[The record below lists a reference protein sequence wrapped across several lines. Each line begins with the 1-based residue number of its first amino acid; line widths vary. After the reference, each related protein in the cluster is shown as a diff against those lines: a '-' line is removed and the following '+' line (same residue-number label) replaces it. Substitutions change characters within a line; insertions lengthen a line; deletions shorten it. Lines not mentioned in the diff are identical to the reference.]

1 MRTVVDRHN
10 SLSSSSSLP
19 CFPDHVSSNSSPEVG
34 LLSPIGPPYT
44 QRPPQARPSGYYQSA
59 YTHDPQSLEEH
70 CRNLELQMASLT
82 AERNTLRAV
91 CYESHHQLGPVDVP
105 IDPLLAAAPKVDM
118 KQPTAETHPNIK
130 FWNRADWAKWS
141 ERAENQLK
149 STRGIIPYLEGEHGE
164 AISAMKVK
172 AIRGSMRDAWN
183 ELASR
188 GLSPVSWGRAST
200 TARKLFRALME
211 GDWPIFKL
219 CNDAW
224 KLEYLACTA
233 YPGWKRAHLDNDGK
247 LKKKV
252 NDKEDND
259 SDCSHDDDGNES
271 HHEDKGNTGPGH
283 SSTKSKKTKK
293 RKLSKVKSEIPAK
306 KAKVDEAQG
315 KTATENKNGV
325 YKLWC
330 FVRTTDYTLHHDWW

>member
-1 MRTVVDRHN
+1 
-10 SLSSSSSLP
+10 
-19 CFPDHVSSNSSPEVG
+19 
-34 LLSPIGPPYT
+34 
-44 QRPPQARPSGYYQSA
+44 
-59 YTHDPQSLEEH
+59 
-70 CRNLELQMASLT
+70 
-82 AERNTLRAV
+82 
-91 CYESHHQLGPVDVP
+91 
-105 IDPLLAAAPKVDM
+105 
-118 KQPTAETHPNIK
+118 
-130 FWNRADWAKWS
+130 
-141 ERAENQLK
+141 
-149 STRGIIPYLEGEHGE
+149 
-164 AISAMKVK
+164 
-172 AIRGSMRDAWN
+172 
-183 ELASR
+183 
-188 GLSPVSWGRAST
+188 
-200 TARKLFRALME
+200 ME

-233 YPGWKRAHLDNDGK
+233 YPGWKRAHLDNNGK

-315 KTATENKNGV
+315 KTATENKNDGLV
-325 YKLWC
+325 VNNSQVVDNTPMPQMDETTTSRLPKQNDNTPPAMQRLNNTSTNSNDTALPESNVNGNSGNLVNNPKPVEASMANTSILANSRSSESDKENIDPAEGNKPKGKKTVKL
-330 FVRTTDYTLHHDWW
+330 VIKNPLSLSSLTTANIDMPERPPLPLPRHQNMKSLDHLRKMPKSPKEGCVCPLNNAGGIYVVDAGSNR